1 MKNNYTHKMVKYV
14 SFFKFYITISF
25 FNSVF
30 QRLVGNHAILR
41 FYFNLTITKNTQ
53 LLVSIKMAVLR
64 KGGKF
69 GGSWL

>member
-1 MKNNYTHKMVKYV
+1 MVKYV

-30 QRLVGNHAILR
+30 QRLVGNHVILR
-41 FYFNLTITKNTQ
+41 FFFYLTITKKQ